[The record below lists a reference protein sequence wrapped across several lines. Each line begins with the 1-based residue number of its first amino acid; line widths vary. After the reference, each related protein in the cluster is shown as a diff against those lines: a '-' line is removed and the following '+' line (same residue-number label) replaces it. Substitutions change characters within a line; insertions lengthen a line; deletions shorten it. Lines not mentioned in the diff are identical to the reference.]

1 MEHGVY
7 LSWEALGVI
16 ALVGGGILGWL
27 LGLTSKLSSHSNEI
41 SHLREQVRNWDSLEI
56 RLTRLEE
63 KLEAI
68 ADKLEYF
75 LNKFFGRDK

>member
-7 LSWEALGVI
+7 ISWEALGVI

-56 RLTRLEE
+56 CLTRLEE

-68 ADKLEYF
+68 ADF